1 MTVVVLVLFDP
12 WLLARVLIP
21 FSIDYYQFDILAS
34 FHTHTQ
40 YETHSNCSLYRKY
53 KREAITRKILEVE
66 AQLQSTME
74 LEAELDNPA
83 HRPDRR
89 QYESSSSSESDD
101 SYDRKRR
108 KRRKDRKSKSGKKVR
123 AKSRNNKQDPEYE
136 KAKHK
141 MELMEL
147 EAQAKVEE
155 VKHATIEK
163 KENHRRHHPDSGFN
177 SHQNQTTELFNDKP
191 PTYSR

>member
-1 MTVVVLVLFDP
+1 MPITNPDNQLNNSD
-12 WLLARVLIP
+12 
-21 FSIDYYQFDILAS
+21 
-34 FHTHTQ
+34 
-40 YETHSNCSLYRKY
+40 SNSSLYRKY

-74 LEAELDNPA
+74 LEAELDNPD

-89 QYESSSSSESDD
+89 QYESSTSSSESDD
-101 SYDRKRR
+101 SFDRKRR
-108 KRRKDRKSKSGKKVR
+108 KRRKDRKSKSRKSGKKVR
-123 AKSRNNKQDPEYE
+123 AKSRNKQQDPEYE

-147 EAQAKVEE
+147 EAQAKIET
-155 VKHATIEK
+155 VKHSEIEK
-163 KENHRRHHPDSGFN
+163 KQENHRRHYLDSGFPSN
-177 SHQNQTTELFNDKP
+177 TTTTELGVNDKP

>member
-1 MTVVVLVLFDP
+1 
-12 WLLARVLIP
+12 
-21 FSIDYYQFDILAS
+21 
-34 FHTHTQ
+34 
-40 YETHSNCSLYRKY
+40 
-53 KREAITRKILEVE
+53 
-66 AQLQSTME
+66 ME
-74 LEAELDNPA
+74 LEAELDQPA

-89 QYESSSSSESDD
+89 QYAESSSSSESDD

-123 AKSRNNKQDPEYE
+123 AKSRNNKTEPEYE
-136 KAKHK
+136 KAKYK
-141 MELMEL
+141 MELMEI

-155 VKHATIEK
+155 VKTATMDKKENK
-163 KENHRRHHPDSGFN
+163 LMKLEKENHRRHHPDSGFN